1 MEDKVLDGERLCELF
16 MNKQDTLE
24 VAEMKGKASKFLDA
38 ACEEIEK
45 NINAGKEPISIVST
59 IESKAGIIAPN
70 KQLESLFTSFLFTTI
85 MKKEAKKRKL
95 MVDFQPSVKQVSA
108 DSQPI
113 MELILVCTF
122 DI

>member
-16 MNKQDTLE
+16 MSKQDTLE
-24 VAEMKGKASKFLDA
+24 VAEMKEKASKFLDA
-38 ACEEIEK
+38 ACEEIKK

-95 MVDFQPSVKQVSA
+95 VVDFQPSVKQVSA

>member
-1 MEDKVLDGERLCELF
+1 MEDKVLDGERLYELY
-16 MNKQDTLE
+16 MSKQDTLE
-24 VAEMKGKASKFLDA
+24 VAEMKRKASKFIDV

-45 NINAGKEPISIVST
+45 NINAGKEPVSMVST
-59 IESKAGIIAPN
+59 LESKAGIIAPN
-70 KQLESLFTSFLFTTI
+70 KQLEALFSSFLFTLI
-85 MKKEAKKRKL
+85 VKKEAKKRRL
-95 MVDFQPSVKQVSA
+95 MVDIQPSVKQVSP